1 MKKLFLSLILF
12 ATVLSACGKNEI
24 SNEDAKKVQSE
35 SQNESESQIESP
47 SLSNMASDESLS
59 FVEDALKTAL
69 ASDNDPAAASVD
81 RFIAMVKDYNK
92 TVGEDN
98 LIGDFSEDLHPIYDV
113 GKLIEN
119 RDKADKKFPDTNC
132 RINSY
137 LLAADNMKVQKAGDS
152 DDKMLFMDEEKI
164 KEGKIF
170 DDERMETFKKFFGR
184 VPTED
189 SKDPAVHGKV
199 MEEYLK
205 DWSYPDKASLISV
218 VINDKLD
225 GNYLFIGHIGVLVPI
240 DGGYLFVE
248 KISFEEPYQAIKLRI
263 KTKSTSISKTNTKT
277 IKTQIQPLHLSWIM
291 ENLPARRIYEYR
303 NKKRL
308 YSRNG

>member
-1 MKKLFLSLILF
+1 MKKLLLSLILF

-24 SNEDAKKVQSE
+24 SNENAKKTQ
-35 SQNESESQIESP
+35 SESQIEAP
-47 SLSNMASDESLS
+47 SLSNMASDESLA
-59 FVEDALKTAL
+59 FVEDALKAAL
-69 ASDNDPAAASVD
+69 GSDNDPAMASVD
-81 RFIAMVKDYNK
+81 EFIAMVKDYNE

-98 LIGDFSEDLHPIYDV
+98 LISDFSEDLHPIYDV

-119 RDKADKKFPDTNC
+119 REKADRAFPDTNC

-152 DDKMLFMDEEKI
+152 DDEMLFMDEEKI

-170 DDERMETFKKFFGR
+170 DDERMETFKKFFAR

-189 SKDPAVHGKV
+189 SKDPKVHGKV
-199 MEEYLK
+199 MEEYFK

-248 KISFEEPYQAIKLRI
+248 KISFEEPYQAIKFADKDQVNKYL
-263 KTKSTSISKTNTKT
+263 KDKYKDYQDPDTA
-277 IKTQIQPLHLSWIM
+277 PPFIM
-291 ENLPARRIYEYR
+291 D
-303 NKKRL
+303 
-308 YSRNG
+308 NGKFAC